1 MRGREKILIWKNK
14 MEACLNV
21 RANSFLK
28 YNSLPT
34 RFWLETAG
42 RIKRTGRKKQ
52 KITLNRPSFTI
63 RG

>member
-1 MRGREKILIWKNK
+1 MTGQTECWKWKRGREKILIWKNK

-21 RANSFLK
+21 TANSFLK

-42 RIKRTGRKKQ
+42 RIRGQEGKSRK
-52 KITLNRPSFTI
+52 
-63 RG
+63 